1 MSLITPSFWT
11 MAYFKYVDRD
21 GNHKE
26 DIEYFPYDH
35 DSWSM
40 THIMDWFEDCMDGH
54 VLNVALYKI
63 KAS

>member
-1 MSLITPSFWT
+1 